1 MHYPYPE
8 FEKVMKQCSDI
19 FMTWGD
25 EYEKINALIR
35 ESMRRNNNT
44 KVVWRAQVG
53 AGHKAL
59 QARMESMKKYGF
71 IYYVLQW
78 VVLKCLFNTDS
89 DGDISN
95 FAR

>member
-19 FMTWGD
+19 FMSWGD

-35 ESMRRNNNT
+35 DTMRRNQNT
-44 KVVWRAQVG
+44 KVVWRSQVG

-59 QARMESMKKYGF
+59 QARMESMKK
-71 IYYVLQW
+71 
-78 VVLKCLFNTDS
+78 
-89 DGDISN
+89 
-95 FAR
+95 